1 MKNRILVIG
10 SQCLNKKSQDFA
22 FQQERLFLTRLTW
35 QGSMNHMK
43 MLWCIFQECLGTS
56 PMFLVDWAFETR
68 LFRHLSNFVFGVRNF
83 LNTKAMRVI
92 FFSKCLKF
100 NVDFKNAEKNREKV
114 FCFWDNCFWIVI
126 VILSL
131 LRTGYFS
138 SAANMFTS
146 STKILT
152 QFTWQWSM
160 KMIKMVWC
168 IFQQCLRTSAMLLLE
183 GSSEAGLFRHLS
195 NLVFGVRH
203 VRNIKARR
211 VIFFSKYLKFN
222 LDFKNAA
229 RNSEKGFCFWDNC
242 IWIGIVKLS
251 LLKTG
256 YFSSAANVLTTTL
269 KSGHVKNR
277 DFFRLNWLG
286 SDQWLW

>member
-1 MKNRILVIG
+1 
-10 SQCLNKKSQDFA
+10 
-22 FQQERLFLTRLTW
+22 
-35 QGSMNHMK
+35 
-43 MLWCIFQECLGTS
+43 
-56 PMFLVDWAFETR
+56 
-68 LFRHLSNFVFGVRNF
+68 
-83 LNTKAMRVI
+83 
-92 FFSKCLKF
+92 
-100 NVDFKNAEKNREKV
+100 
-114 FCFWDNCFWIVI
+114 
-126 VILSL
+126 
-131 LRTGYFS
+131 
-138 SAANMFTS
+138 
-146 STKILT
+146 
-152 QFTWQWSM
+152 M
-160 KMIKMVWC
+160 KMIKVVWC

-256 YFSSAANVLTTTL
+256 YFSSAANVSTSSP
-269 KSGHVKNR
+269 KVWNVHKR
-277 DFFRLNWLG
+277 DFFDLISLAVIDEYDKGVVMQITTVLG
-286 SDQWLW
+286 HVYHVPCRMVLWSGTF